1 MIRRR
6 DFITL
11 LGGAAACPLAARAQ
25 QRERMRRIGV
35 ISALSADDPR
45 WQTRSTTFVQALAQ
59 LGWIEGRN
67 VRIDYRFA
75 SGDGERQRKFV
86 AELVALTPD
95 VILCS
100 GGSTPVPLLQATQS
114 VPIVFVNVN
123 DPVGA
128 GYVASLA
135 QPRRNATGF
144 TPFENSFSAKWME
157 LLKQIAPRIARVA
170 VMRDPSLTSGT
181 GQLAAIQAV
190 APSFGVDVRPMDLR
204 GAGANEDVISAFARE
219 PNGGLIVVASPS
231 AVLHSQLMIGLAAK
245 YRLPAIYPWR
255 FFAASGGLIS
265 YGPDDAEPYRDAA
278 GYVDRILKGE
288 KPADL
293 PVQAPT
299 KLELAINL
307 RTAKALG
314 LTVPPSL
321 LAVADEVIE

>member
-1 MIRRR
+1 MMKRR

-11 LGGAAACPLAARAQ
+11 LGGAAVWPIAARAQ
-25 QRERMRRIGV
+25 QRERVRRIGV

-45 WQTRSTTFVQALAQ
+45 WQTRGTTFVQALAQ

-67 VRIDYRFA
+67 MRIDYRFA

-86 AELVALTPD
+86 AELVAFTPD

-100 GGSTPVPLLQATQS
+100 GGSTLVPLLQATQS

-135 QPRRNATGF
+135 QPGRNATGF

-157 LLKQIAPRIARVA
+157 LLKQIAPRIAHVA

-231 AVLHSQLMIGLAAK
+231 AVQHRQLMIELAAK

-255 FFAASGGLIS
+255 FFVASGGLIS
-265 YGPDDAEPYRDAA
+265 YGPDDAEPYREAA

-307 RTAKALG
+307 GTAKALG

-321 LAVADEVIE
+321 LAIADEVIE

>member
-1 MIRRR
+1 MILRR

-11 LGGAAACPLAARAQ
+11 LGGAAAWPAAARAQ

-45 WQTRSTTFVQALAQ
+45 WQTRGTTFVQALAR

-67 VRIDYRFA
+67 MRIDYRFA

-86 AELVALTPD
+86 AELVAFTPD

-100 GGSTPVPLLQATQS
+100 GGSTLVPLLQATQS

-135 QPRRNATGF
+135 KPGRNATGF

-231 AVLHSQLMIGLAAK
+231 AVLHSHLMIGLTAK

-255 FFAASGGLIS
+255 FFVASGGLIS
-265 YGPDDAEPYRDAA
+265 YGPDDAEPYREAA

-321 LAVADEVIE
+321 LAIADEVIE